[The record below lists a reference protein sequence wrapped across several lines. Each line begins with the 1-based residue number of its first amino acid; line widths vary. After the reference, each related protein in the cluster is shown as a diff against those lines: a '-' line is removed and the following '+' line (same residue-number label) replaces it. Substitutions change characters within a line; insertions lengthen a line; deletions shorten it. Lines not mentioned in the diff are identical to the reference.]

1 MRNALRDYQYKLS
14 SLNGAPAAHVRDPRA
29 EMEYLVQITDERDGG
44 GRYQITALVCKP
56 DEGVRFP
63 DSIPHRTLSEIAA
76 EVLGRKEPAARGGN
90 RYKGPDPAVLRD
102 LIEKGYT
109 RSELSQKLGR
119 SPYTVDSWLKRARR
133 MDPTFPTT
141 ITKTGKR
148 REASAR
154 QKADQ
159 AELRAEQHRAALI
172 EAERVRRK
180 AAEAALHG
188 A

>member
-90 RYKGPDPAVLRD
+90 RYKGPDPSVLRA

-109 RSELSQKLGR
+109 RSELAQKLGACQ
-119 SPYTVDSWLKRARR
+119 SS
-133 MDPTFPTT
+133 
-141 ITKTGKR
+141 
-148 REASAR
+148 
-154 QKADQ
+154 
-159 AELRAEQHRAALI
+159 
-172 EAERVRRK
+172 
-180 AAEAALHG
+180 
-188 A
+188 